1 MKSISKILK
10 ETKAQS
16 QSQNINGNT
25 PEILTSIPNH
35 AIPKEVQAALKKEI
49 SFH

>member
-1 MKSISKILK
+1 MATL
-10 ETKAQS
+10 Q
-16 QSQNINGNT
+16 T

-35 AIPKEVQAALKKEI
+35 AIPKKVQAALKKEI